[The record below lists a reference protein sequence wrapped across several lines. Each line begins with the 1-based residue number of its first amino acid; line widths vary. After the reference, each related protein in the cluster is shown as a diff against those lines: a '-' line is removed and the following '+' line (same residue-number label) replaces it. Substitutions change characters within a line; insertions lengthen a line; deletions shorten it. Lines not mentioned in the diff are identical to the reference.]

1 MGVCGS
7 RRARDNVL
15 LLCICAGA
23 FGGTVRDVARAN
35 TIMCAIFD
43 NTTAI
48 APDVTQLEK
57 QRLGQ
62 LGEKENGRDTHQDHR
77 KVIRRRKRGKMIEE
91 ILGGVEKFQETT
103 GSRARKTLVYIVVRV
118 DNTTPP
124 STQRLRGR

>member
-57 QRLGQ
+57 ERLGQ
-62 LGEKENGRDTHQDHR
+62 LGETRTKITVRLFEGERE
-77 KVIRRRKRGKMIEE
+77 GK
-91 ILGGVEKFQETT
+91 
-103 GSRARKTLVYIVVRV
+103 
-118 DNTTPP
+118 
-124 STQRLRGR
+124 

>member
-62 LGEKENGRDTHQDHR
+62 LGETTHQDHR

-91 ILGGVEKFQETT
+91 VLGGVEKFQETT

-118 DNTTPP
+118 DNTAN
-124 STQRLRGR
+124 TQRLRGR

>member
-1 MGVCGS
+1 MITTTVPSIRLSIQAKSKMGVCGS

-48 APDVTQLEK
+48 APDVTQL
-57 QRLGQ
+57 
-62 LGEKENGRDTHQDHR
+62 
-77 KVIRRRKRGKMIEE
+77 
-91 ILGGVEKFQETT
+91 
-103 GSRARKTLVYIVVRV
+103 
-118 DNTTPP
+118 
-124 STQRLRGR
+124 